1 MANPDIRRL
10 RTFDQIKLLAD
21 SRRLSILRHLM
32 AGPASLTQLG
42 HALGEHPAWVRH
54 HLVRLERAGLV
65 EIAESRTV
73 AGATEKFYRAKA
85 GAFFLQE
92 MILPE
97 NPASPTIIFSGSHD
111 LAVEALA
118 HQLVDKINLM
128 VLPVGS
134 LDGLVTLR
142 QGMCH
147 LSGCHLLDVN
157 GEYNLPFIQ
166 HFFPDRAMLVI
177 TLAYREQGLMLFP
190 GNPKQLRSLSDLGR
204 PGIVFIN
211 RQKGSGTRLWLDN
224 EIHQL
229 GLTTEKIQGYDRE
242 VRLHT
247 ECARLVQDGE
257 ADVAIGLR
265 AAAAQV
271 GLDFIPLFQERYDI
285 VLPQDQTEMLHPL
298 IDTLQTGSF
307 RQAIKSLP
315 GYDTTHTGE
324 QIPL

>member
-1 MANPDIRRL
+1 MANPVVQRL
-10 RTFDQIKLLAD
+10 STFDQIKLLAD
-21 SRRLSILRHLM
+21 ARRLSILRRLM

-54 HLVRLERAGLV
+54 HLVRLEQAGLV
-65 EIAESRTV
+65 EIAETRTI
-73 AGATEKFYRAKA
+73 AGATEIFYRAKA
-85 GAFFLQE
+85 GAFILQE

-97 NPASPTIIFSGSHD
+97 NPAIPTIIFSGSHD
-111 LAVEALA
+111 LAIEALA
-118 HQLVDKINLM
+118 RQLGDHINLM

-134 LDGLVTLR
+134 LDGLVALR
-142 QGMCH
+142 QGLCH

-166 HFFPDRAMLVI
+166 HLFPDRGMLVV

-190 GNPKQLRSLSDLGR
+190 GNPKQLRNLSDLRR
-204 PGIVFIN
+204 PGIAFVN
-211 RQKGSGTRLWLDN
+211 RQKGSGTRLWFDQ
-224 EIHQL
+224 EMHRL
-229 GLTTEKIQGYDRE
+229 GLPTDKIQGYERE

-247 ECARLVQDGE
+247 ECARLVQSGE
-257 ADVAIGLR
+257 ADAAIGLQ
-265 AAAAQV
+265 AAASQA

-285 VLPQDQTEMLHPL
+285 VIPREQSEPMLPLLE
-298 IDTLQTGSF
+298 TLQTRAF
-307 RQAIKSLP
+307 RQDVASLN